1 MAFSSASPPTLLC
14 KVLSTVLCALLQ
26 ELEGA
31 NEGES
36 ENVHYTKER
45 REREAEKCLKEAI
58 VHFSFGDKKAI
69 KSLFN

>member
-1 MAFSSASPPTLLC
+1 M
-14 KVLSTVLCALLQ
+14 
-26 ELEGA
+26 GA

-36 ENVHYTKER
+36 ENVHYTKGR

>member
-1 MAFSSASPPTLLC
+1 MAFSSASPPTFLC

-36 ENVHYTKER
+36 ENVHYTKGR
-45 REREAEKCLKEAI
+45 QREAEKSLKKAI